1 MENIINEKTI
11 IAKKYKII
19 SKLGEGKFGLVF
31 KAINIESNEIVAI
44 KTEELK
50 TPYKLLKNET
60 KILKYLYDQG
70 SRCIPMIYWYGIY
83 LDKTC
88 LVFSCFSFSLHD
100 YIESK
105 EKIDIKLIS
114 NIMKSCIEVLESI
127 HKHYVLHRDIKP
139 QNFMY
144 RDGEIYLIDFG
155 LATFYIDENGKH
167 IENKKDHNE
176 IIGSTRYASYNIHCG
191 DTYSRRD
198 DMISLGYMYLWMVLE
213 YLPWDINIEIQIPDS
228 NGNGNTTYL
237 ENHLLHRK
245 NVFKKKKK
253 SWESIDKI
261 LIEKNMKNTNIYR
274 YLDYCYR
281 LDFECSPIH
290 ELLENIF

>member
-1 MENIINEKTI
+1 MEKKVNNEII
-11 IAKKYKII
+11 IANKYKFL

-31 KAINIESNEIVAI
+31 KAMNIDSNEIVAI
-44 KTEELK
+44 KTENIK
-50 TPYKLLKNET
+50 TTYKLLKNET

-70 SRCIPMIYWYGIY
+70 SRCIPIVFWYGIC

-88 LVFSCFSFSLHD
+88 LVFSYFPFSLYD
-100 YIESK
+100 YVENK
-105 EKIDIKLIS
+105 GKVDIKLVS

-144 RDGEIYLIDFG
+144 RDGEIFLIDFG

-167 IENKKDHNE
+167 IENKNDCDE
-176 IIGSTRYASYNIHCG
+176 IVGSTRYASYNIHCG
-191 DTYSRRD
+191 ETYSRRD

-213 YLPWDINIEIQIPDS
+213 YLPWDIKIENNPPNTNII
-228 NGNGNTTYL
+228 YL
-237 ENHLLHRK
+237 ENHLKHRK
-245 NVFKKKKK
+245 NIFKKEKK
-253 SWESIDKI
+253 SWESLEKV
-261 LIEKNMKNTNIYR
+261 LIEKSMKNTGIYR

-281 LDFECSPIH
+281 LDFECSPLH